1 MAELALVNDRI
12 VPVDRAN
19 IPIDDWAFRYGW
31 GLFETVRVHKG
42 CPLFLDRHLER
53 LCRTAPLLD
62 LGDDPAAEQ
71 ERWRRSV
78 IRALKHA
85 EEREAVIN
93 CYWTRGSAIS
103 SVAPS
108 RIVRVRA
115 HPHYPRRGLRLWVAP
130 WRLEPTFPG
139 AGVKTLAYFPYIFAG
154 ATARRHD
161 YDEALVLNT
170 AGRIADG
177 AASSI
182 FLISGGEILTPRLD
196 QGALAGITRG
206 VVIEI
211 ARALGIPCR
220 ERVIPWQML
229 LEADAVFVASAL
241 RGVVA
246 VQSIESHWRQRGSQP
261 GAFRRIVTGYRRR
274 VADDITTWRREH

>member
-1 MAELALVNDRI
+1 MAELALINDRI
-12 VPVDRAN
+12 VPADRAK
-19 IPIDDWAFRYGW
+19 ISIDDWAFRYGW
-31 GLFETVRVHKG
+31 GLFETIRVHQG

-62 LGDDPAAEQ
+62 LGDDSATER

-78 IRALKHA
+78 IRVLKHA

-93 CYWTRGSAIS
+93 CYWTRGSAMS

-154 ATARRHD
+154 ATARRHNF
-161 YDEALVLNT
+161 DEALVLNA

-182 FLISGGEILTPRLD
+182 FLISGREILTPRLD
-196 QGALAGITRG
+196 QGTLAGITRG

-211 ARALGIPCR
+211 ARSLGIRCR
-220 ERVIPWQML
+220 ERVVPWKL
-229 LEADAVFVASAL
+229 LLDADAVFVASAL

-246 VQSIESHWRQRGSQP
+246 VQRIETHWRQQGTQP
-261 GAFRRIVTGYRRR
+261 SVFRRIIAAYKRQVL
-274 VADDITTWRREH
+274 DEITAWHQGH